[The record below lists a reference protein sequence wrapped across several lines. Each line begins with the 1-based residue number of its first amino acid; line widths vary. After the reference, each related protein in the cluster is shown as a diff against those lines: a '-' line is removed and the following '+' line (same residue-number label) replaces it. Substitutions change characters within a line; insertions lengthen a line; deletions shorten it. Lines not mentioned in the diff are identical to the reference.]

1 MKIVVGVPCRDEV
14 HTSFTY
20 DLTMAILTHNRN
32 HPDDEIILS
41 MKRGT
46 LIADQRHELA
56 KKAILEE
63 ADYLLMLD
71 SDMRF
76 PHDIIEQMVARD
88 KEIVAACSSTRKFPA
103 KTNAFRSIRPSLHL
117 WIDED
122 STGLH
127 EVAAVGTA
135 IMLIKTEVFFRMD
148 LPFFEIVW
156 DDYFQHFMGEDVYF
170 CAKARQAGY
179 QVWVDQDLSHSIRH
193 TGSYEFSHE
202 DAIIN
207 KDDDEEV
214 VKEFIELRKKLDERD
229 ELRRT
234 EVNDR

>member
-1 MKIVVGVPCRDEV
+1 MKIVVGVPCRDDV
-14 HTSFTY
+14 HTTFAY
-20 DLTMAILTHNRN
+20 DLAMTIATHQRN
-32 HPDDEIILS
+32 HPQDEIVLS

-56 KKAILEE
+56 KKALLEE

-76 PHDIIEQMVARD
+76 PHNIIEHMVSRD
-88 KEIVAACSSTRKFPA
+88 KDILAGCSSTRKFPA

-122 STGLH
+122 SKGLH

-135 IMLIKTEVFFRMD
+135 IMLIKTDVFRNME

-156 DDYFQHFMGEDVYF
+156 DDYFKHFMGEDVYF
-170 CAKARQAGY
+170 CAKARQSGY
-179 QVWVDQDLSHSIRH
+179 NVFVDQDLSHGIRH
-193 TGSYEFSHE
+193 TGSYEFSHD

-207 KDDDEEV
+207 KEDDNEV
-214 VKEFIELRKKLDERD
+214 VQEFIELRKQLDERD
-229 ELRRT
+229 ELR
-234 EVNDR
+234 

>member
-14 HTSFTY
+14 HTSFTH
-20 DLTMAILTHNRN
+20 DLVMAIATHQRN
-32 HPDDEIILS
+32 YPDDEVILS

-56 KKAILEE
+56 KKALIEE

-76 PHDIIEQMVARD
+76 PHDIIQQMVSRD
-88 KEIVAACSSTRKFPA
+88 KDILAACSSTRKFPT

-117 WIDED
+117 WIHED

-135 IMLIKTEVFFRMD
+135 IMLIKTDVFRNME
-148 LPFFEIVW
+148 LPFFDIVW
-156 DDYFQHFMGEDVYF
+156 DDYFMHFMGEDVYF
-170 CAKARQAGY
+170 CAKAMQSGY
-179 QVWVDQDLSHSIRH
+179 KIFVDQDLSHHIKH
-193 TGSYEFSHE
+193 TGNYEFSHD

-207 KDDDEEV
+207 EEDDEEV
-214 VKEFIELRKKLDERD
+214 INEFIELRKQLDERD

-234 EVNDR
+234 EVNDS

>member
-14 HTSFTY
+14 HTTFAY
-20 DLTMAILTHNRN
+20 DLAMAISTHNRN
-32 HPDDEIILS
+32 HPDDEIVLS

-46 LIADQRHELA
+46 LIADQRHDLA
-56 KKAILEE
+56 KQALLEE

-76 PHDIIEQMVARD
+76 PHDIIHHMVSRD
-88 KEIVAACSSTRKFPA
+88 KDILAACSATRKHPA
-103 KTNAFRSIRPSLHL
+103 KTNAFRSIRPSLNL
-117 WIDED
+117 WIDKG
-122 STGLH
+122 SKGLH

-170 CAKARQAGY
+170 CAKARQAGFK
-179 QVWVDQDLSHSIRH
+179 VWVDQDLSHGIRH

-207 KDDDEEV
+207 KEDDEEV
-214 VKEFIELRKKLDERD
+214 VKEFIELRKVLDERD

-234 EVNDR
+234 EVDDS

>member
-14 HTSFTY
+14 HTTFAY
-20 DLTMAILTHNRN
+20 DLAMAIATHQRN
-32 HPDDEIILS
+32 HPEDDIILS

-56 KKAILEE
+56 KKALIDD

-76 PHDIIEQMVARD
+76 PHDIIEHMMSRD
-88 KEIVAACSSTRKFPA
+88 KDILAACSSTRKFPT

-117 WIDED
+117 WIDEN

-135 IMLIKTEVFFRMD
+135 IMMIKTDVFRNME

-156 DDYFQHFMGEDVYF
+156 DEYFQHFMGEDVYF
-170 CAKARQAGY
+170 CAKARQSGY
-179 QVWVDQDLSHSIRH
+179 SVFVDQDLSHGIRH

-202 DAIIN
+202 DAIKNIE
-207 KDDDEEV
+207 DDDEV
-214 VKEFIELRKKLDERD
+214 VQEFIELRKQLDERD

-234 EVNDR
+234 EINDQ